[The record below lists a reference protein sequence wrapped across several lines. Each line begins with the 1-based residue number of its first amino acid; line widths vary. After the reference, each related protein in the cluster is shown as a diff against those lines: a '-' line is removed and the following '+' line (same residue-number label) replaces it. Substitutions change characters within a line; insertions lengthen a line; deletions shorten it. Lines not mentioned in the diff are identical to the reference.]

1 MGSAKPRPEPSVP
14 PGPPGRR
21 AQGEPREQPRGEAQP
36 EGYEILDHT
45 ADVAL
50 RAFGENREA
59 LLENAARGMFSVM
72 FDLDSVPLRGAVHVQ
87 VEAASFDD
95 LLAQWLKELIYL
107 FDVEGWAFAN
117 FHVKELSAPKPDENG
132 MWRLSALA
140 EGGPLSETVRTG
152 AAVKAVTY
160 HSFSVRQIADGSW
173 QAHLVFDI

>member
-1 MGSAKPRPEPSVP
+1 
-14 PGPPGRR
+14 
-21 AQGEPREQPRGEAQP
+21 
-36 EGYEILDHT
+36 
-45 ADVAL
+45 VAL
-50 RAFGENREA
+50 RVFGGNREA

-72 FDLDSVPLRGAVHVQ
+72 LDLDSVPLRGAVHVQ
-87 VEAASFDD
+87 VEAASFGD

-117 FHVKELSAPKPDENG
+117 FRVEELSAPKPDENG
-132 MWRLSALA
+132 MWRLSATA

-160 HSFSVRQIADGSW
+160 HSFSVRQVADGAW